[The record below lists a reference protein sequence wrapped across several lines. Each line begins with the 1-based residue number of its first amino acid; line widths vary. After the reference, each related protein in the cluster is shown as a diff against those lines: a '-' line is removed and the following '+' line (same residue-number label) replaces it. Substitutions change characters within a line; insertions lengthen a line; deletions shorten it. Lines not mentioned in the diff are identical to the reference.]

1 MKPDEE
7 EDVSWVRLWG
17 NEYRRCFKSRA
28 FSKREPKPDVIA
40 NMATA
45 LHTTSDYLLGIKND
59 DLEYHQVRRMI
70 ARNAS
75 SMTKEE
81 KMALISVLFGEE

>member
-28 FSKREPKPDVIA
+28 FSKRNWLNELVLQKLLCHVILTEHE
-40 NMATA
+40 NQNQM
-45 LHTTSDYLLGIKND
+45 
-59 DLEYHQVRRMI
+59 
-70 ARNAS
+70 
-75 SMTKEE
+75 
-81 KMALISVLFGEE
+81 